1 MIRRPPRATRTDTL
15 FPYTTLFRSA
25 SVRGAQAA
33 ERCGRTG
40 GCEQS
45 LVGADDECDDG
56 GRFLD
61 RSFADRCQW
70 RGAVCRYDAAGD
82 RAPRLGRERLVW
94 RSEEHTSDH
103 QLLMSTSYAVFC
115 LKNTKKTQN
124 TNCHTKPK
132 HNYHH

>member
-70 RGAVCRYDAAGD
+70 RGDVRRYDAAGD
-82 RAPRLGRERLVW
+82 RAPRLGRERLIW
-94 RSEEHTSDH
+94 RARKSGERRVGKAWV
-103 QLLMSTSYAVFC
+103 STCGYRWWPDIE
-115 LKNTKKTQN
+115 KK
-124 TNCHTKPK
+124 KYSK
-132 HNYHH
+132 